1 MQEAT
6 DAWNSHPNIVFEEN
20 DKTFINDMTER
31 GGPIRAMSEMDDNA
45 AMDAYRAR
53 QQLTRTVAQ
62 AAKRESGL
70 PQDSTLLF
78 APRNNSTRDIGKASA
93 PDDLALRELNFARL
107 AALALGV
114 PPAVLLQVCS
124 SLSKSYPI
132 QPQPLQLLGAPR
144 LGCAQWLPEVSL
156 LHTTYA

>member
-124 SLSKSYPI
+124 SLPKSYPL

-144 LGCAQWLPEVSL
+144 LGCAQ
-156 LHTTYA
+156 